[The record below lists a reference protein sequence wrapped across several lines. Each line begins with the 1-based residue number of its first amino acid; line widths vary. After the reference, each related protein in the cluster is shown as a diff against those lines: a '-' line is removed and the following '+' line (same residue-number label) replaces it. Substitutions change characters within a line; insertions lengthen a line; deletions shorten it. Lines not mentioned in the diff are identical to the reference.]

1 MKAYWLTTG
10 VATLVAVL
18 GAVLWFTSNHRLGL
32 ILILGG
38 LVVGIMGLVMWMV
51 TAAMG
56 DRTKVLKDEDTSR
69 AR

>member
-1 MKAYWLTTG
+1 MKAYWITTG

-38 LVVGIMGLVMWMV
+38 LVVGITGLVMWMV

-56 DRTKVLKDEDTSR
+56 DRAKVLKDEDPLGSR
-69 AR
+69 